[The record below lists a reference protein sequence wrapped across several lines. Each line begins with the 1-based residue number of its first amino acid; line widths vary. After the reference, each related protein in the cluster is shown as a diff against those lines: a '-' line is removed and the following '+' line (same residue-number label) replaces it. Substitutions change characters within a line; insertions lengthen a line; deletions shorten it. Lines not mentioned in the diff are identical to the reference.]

1 MDSFFSQLLKTI
13 TNNCE
18 EQNCSQIDQI
28 KQIAMDFLGQQL
40 KTITNYLQWIWFG
53 QKWSKIR
60 TDAIILTKK
69 T

>member
-13 TNNCE
+13 TNNFE

-40 KTITNYLQWIWFG
+40 KTI
-53 QKWSKIR
+53 
-60 TDAIILTKK
+60 
-69 T
+69 

>member
-40 KTITNYLQWIWFG
+40 KTITNYLQWI
-53 QKWSKIR
+53 
-60 TDAIILTKK
+60 
-69 T
+69 